1 MPLLLQAS
9 GAGWKLEIIGK
20 LPELP
25 AFISNATESAIIA
38 VGVDCMER
46 HDAKSNRML
55 PVAAGDLIEPLFF
68 EAVAYDIHFEKLDP
82 SATLILPPGAEAR
95 RVRADSEHHHLNF
108 GNNVGFADISIKTG
122 SGSALLRIE
131 VFSRKADYRTDYVAM
146 RDDVSSML
154 RNLAMAA
161 NAKTFGLAAP
171 AKDHYPTLVEW
182 FALLQGHFN
191 DFIRLTNGIIKNPHS
206 GLVRQSVSVDT
217 ERARR
222 VSRQTI
228 SRALRRQNS
237 GAAIPSLGVALPR
250 KIHESISSPTFD
262 TPENRYFKALIKATY
277 RNIRALSSVDES
289 GDEDADRYSEKK
301 FFDSI
306 RPTLKGME
314 RQIESV
320 LRSPFL
326 GQVAEATLARPDS
339 MVFHKH
345 PLYSRFDKLCR
356 LLNGGLSFAGNI
368 VPIGVKET
376 SLLYEYWCFLK
387 IVGLLRERFDLEEQ
401 TVVQVNRLRT
411 TVTLSKGKSSAMRF
425 THKPTGKPLYVIYNR
440 LFNRLPTIAQKPDNV
455 IQFASDDKFY
465 IFDAKYRIQ
474 FDSDYI
480 NLYGGPG
487 PTTEDVNT
495 MHRYRDAIAIP
506 HPMKPTEYKQG
517 VVSGAVVLF
526 PYSNE
531 TFYRDHKFYKSI
543 SQVEIGGLPFLPGST
558 TLVSEKL
565 DALLASDYP
574 PTTMAGI

>member
-1 MPLLLQAS
+1 VPLLFQAS

-20 LPELP
+20 RPELP
-25 AFISNATESAIIA
+25 AFISSAPESVIIA
-38 VGVDCMER
+38 VGVDAMER
-46 HDAKSNRML
+46 HDAKSNSMV
-55 PVAAGDLIEPLFF
+55 PVKAGDLIEPLFF

-82 SATLILPPGAEAR
+82 SATLTLPAAAEAR
-95 RVRADSEHHHLNF
+95 RVRTGSEHHHLNF
-108 GNNVGFADISIKTG
+108 GNNVGFADIAITTG
-122 SGSALLRIE
+122 NGPARLRLE
-131 VFSRKADYRTDYVAM
+131 VFSRKVDYRTDYIAM
-146 RDDVSSML
+146 RDDVSAML

-191 DFIRLTNGIIKNPHS
+191 EFIQLTSGIAKKPHS
-206 GLVRQSVSVDT
+206 GLVRKSVPVDT

-237 GAAIPSLGVALPR
+237 GSAIQSLGVTLPR
-250 KIHESISSPTFD
+250 KIHESVSSPTFD

-277 RNIRALSSVDES
+277 RNIRALSSVNQS

-306 RPTLKGME
+306 RQSLKGME
-314 RQIESV
+314 RELESV

-326 GQVAEATLARPDS
+326 REVTEATLARPES

-356 LLNGGLSFAGNI
+356 LLNGGLSFAGDI
-368 VPIGVKET
+368 VPIGMKET

-387 IVGLLRERFDLEEQ
+387 IVSLLRERFDLEEQ

-411 TVTLSKGKSSAMRF
+411 TVALSKGKSSAMRF
-425 THKPTGKPLYVIYNR
+425 THKPTGRPIYVVYNR

-465 IFDAKYRIQ
+465 IFDAKYKVQ
-474 FDSDYI
+474 FDREYTE
-480 NLYGGPG
+480 LYGGPG

-506 HPMKPTEYKQG
+506 HPMRPEDYKQG
-517 VVSGAVVLF
+517 VVSGAIVLF
-526 PYSNE
+526 PYQNE
-531 TFYRDHKFYKSI
+531 ADYKKHKFYKSI
-543 SQVEIGGLPFLPGST
+543 NQVEIGGLPFLPGAT
-558 TLVSEKL
+558 MLVSEKISK
-565 DALLASDYP
+565 LLAIEY
-574 PTTMAGI
+574 G